1 MSVEKLLSLI
11 PGNLLDKLAIETG
24 VDYYPKKL
32 QSEVIFKLP
41 IYYIISP
48 KDNSLRTM
56 ELVYEKLAL
65 QLLNQRYNRGT
76 VKFRYYRQLLS
87 PHKVRKCAGQFIS
100 RIYLVTNILRPSNYI
115 THYLLCII
123 SMLIGCI

>member
-1 MSVEKLLSLI
+1 MSVEKLLLLI

-65 QLLNQRYNRGT
+65 QLLNQRYNQGT

-87 PHKVRKCAGQFIS
+87 LHKVRKCAG
-100 RIYLVTNILRPSNYI
+100 
-115 THYLLCII
+115 
-123 SMLIGCI
+123 